1 MSASP
6 KVFLT
11 ASAVAALAAGFV
23 TSPAAAQQLQ
33 LRSAA
38 APHAVSYATV
48 SAVIPT
54 VDDAR
59 QLVKDGKWKEARTA
73 YGTIIDNDR
82 VRGDYSRSALEE
94 LANLKYMMDD
104 VRGAARAYEELG
116 VQAEI
121 FADPATELDARFK
134 AALLYQETHDKRNV
148 ALQMPRIKALLKS
161 PVIAAETKAAIAKK
175 IGA

>member
-23 TSPAAAQQLQ
+23 TSPAAAQR
-33 LRSAA
+33 LRSSA
-38 APHAVSYATV
+38 APHPVSYV
-48 SAVIPT
+48 SVSPVIPT
-54 VDDAR
+54 VRDAR
-59 QLVKDGKWKEARTA
+59 QLVTDGKWKEARAA

-82 VRGDYSRSALEE
+82 VRGDYSKEALQE
-94 LANLKYMMDD
+94 LANLKYPMDD

-121 FADPATELDARFK
+121 FADPVTELDARFK

-161 PVIAAETKAAIAKK
+161 PAIAAETKAAIAKK
-175 IGA
+175 VGA